1 MMRQEKIIRRTAK
14 EMGIS
19 LRELAARLGI
29 TTGYVQDLMHG
40 RALPSL
46 DVIRRMLV
54 HTDGRISV
62 NEILTWQRKAKWGEE
77 GKCLE

>member
-1 MMRQEKIIRRTAK
+1 MMRQEKVIRRTAK

-77 GKCLE
+77 